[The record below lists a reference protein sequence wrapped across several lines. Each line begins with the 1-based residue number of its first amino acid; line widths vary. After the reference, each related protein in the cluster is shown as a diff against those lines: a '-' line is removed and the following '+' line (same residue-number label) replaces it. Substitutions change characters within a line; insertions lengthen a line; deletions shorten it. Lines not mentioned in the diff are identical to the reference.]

1 MSQMIPFDP
10 ALLSRPGWIFD
21 CDGTLAASMWI
32 HHRSWT
38 HIVSKQIGRPFDFP
52 WPLFCSMGGMSA
64 VDTCKRLKADYGF
77 DLNVEQLL
85 ADGHEFLEEHLAK
98 DVTARTE
105 VVAVVHH
112 VRGLGHKT
120 AVASAGRRDHVYT
133 TLKQIDITH
142 LFDAII
148 TAEDAVRSK
157 PHPDLFLAAADRLG
171 LKPADCVVI
180 EDSPRGKEAADA
192 AGMPCILVDPA

>member
-38 HIVSKQIGRPFDFP
+38 HIVSKQLGRPFDFP

-98 DVTARTE
+98 DVTAR
-105 VVAVVHH
+105 
-112 VRGLGHKT
+112 
-120 AVASAGRRDHVYT
+120 
-133 TLKQIDITH
+133 
-142 LFDAII
+142 
-148 TAEDAVRSK
+148 
-157 PHPDLFLAAADRLG
+157 
-171 LKPADCVVI
+171 
-180 EDSPRGKEAADA
+180 
-192 AGMPCILVDPA
+192 

>member
-1 MSQMIPFDP
+1 MHPFDHS
-10 ALLSRPGWIFD
+10 LLTRRGWIFD

-38 HIVSKQIGRPFDFP
+38 HIINKQLEHPFAFP

-64 VDTCKRLKADYGF
+64 VDTCQRLKKDYGLEL
-77 DLNVEQLL
+77 DVARLL
-85 ADGHEFLEEHLAK
+85 ADGHEFLEQHLEK
-98 DVTARTE
+98 DVTARPE
-105 VVAVVHH
+105 IVAIVHH

-120 AVASAGRRDHVYT
+120 AVASAGRKEHVHT
-133 TLKQIDITH
+133 TLNRIAITQ

-148 TAEDAVRSK
+148 TVEDAARSK
-157 PHPDLFLAAADRLG
+157 PHPDLFLAAAERIG
-171 LKPADCVVI
+171 IHPSDCVVV

-192 AGMPCILVDPA
+192 AGMACILIDPA

>member
-1 MSQMIPFDP
+1 MPTMHPFDP
-10 ALLSRPGWIFD
+10 ALLSRRGWIFD

-38 HIVSKQIGRPFDFP
+38 HIISQQLGRPFDFP

-64 VDTCKRLKADYGF
+64 VDTCKRLKAEYGF
-77 DLNVEQLL
+77 DLDVDRLL
-85 ADGHEFLEEHLAK
+85 ANGHTFLEEHLEK
-98 DVTARTE
+98 DVTARPE
-105 VVAVVHH
+105 VVNIVHH

-120 AVASAGRRDHVYT
+120 AVASAGRKAHVHT
-133 TLKQIDITH
+133 TLNRIDIAH

-148 TAEDAVRSK
+148 TAEDAARSK
-157 PHPDLFLAAADRLG
+157 PHPDLFLAAAARIGVD
-171 LKPADCVVI
+171 PADCVVI

-192 AGMPCILVDPA
+192 AGMECILVEPA

>member
-1 MSQMIPFDP
+1 MSTMIPFDP

-38 HIVSKQIGRPFDFP
+38 HIISLQLGRPFDFP

-85 ADGHEFLEEHLAK
+85 ADGHEDVHLAFIGQGHERLGSG
-98 DVTARTE
+98 DE
-105 VVAVVHH
+105 VV
-112 VRGLGHKT
+112 GH
-120 AVASAGRRDHVYT
+120 AGT
-133 TLKQIDITH
+133 
-142 LFDAII
+142 
-148 TAEDAVRSK
+148 
-157 PHPDLFLAAADRLG
+157 
-171 LKPADCVVI
+171 
-180 EDSPRGKEAADA
+180 
-192 AGMPCILVDPA
+192 